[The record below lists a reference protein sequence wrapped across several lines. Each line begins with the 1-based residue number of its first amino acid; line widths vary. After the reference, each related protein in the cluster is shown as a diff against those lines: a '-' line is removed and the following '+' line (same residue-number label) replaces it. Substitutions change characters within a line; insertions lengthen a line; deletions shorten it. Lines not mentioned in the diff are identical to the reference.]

1 MQAVQEEA
9 QEKTEKSEKSE
20 NPMREI
26 LLNKVVINIGV
37 GESGERHQ
45 KAYRMLEEL
54 VNQKPAYTQAKKT
67 IKNFGIRKGE
77 TIGLKVTLRGEKAM
91 KFLKDA
97 LTVKEMRLSRKS
109 IGEGAFSFGISEH
122 IDLPGVE
129 YDPDIGI
136 FGMDVNVSLK
146 RRGYRVVKRRRCR
159 SKIGKSHRITREET
173 IEWLRSLG
181 VVVE

>member
-1 MQAVQEEA
+1 MQAVV
-9 QEKTEKSEKSE
+9 EKKKETKE
-20 NPMREI
+20 NPMREV
-26 LLNKVVINIGV
+26 LLDKVVINMGI

-45 KAYRMLEEL
+45 RAYKLLEEL
-54 VNQKPAYTQAKKT
+54 ADQKPAITYSKMT

-77 TIGLKVTLRGEKAM
+77 AIGVKVTLRGEKAL

-109 IGEGAFSFGISEH
+109 IGDGYFSFGIAEH

-129 YDPDIGI
+129 YDPDVGI
-136 FGMDVNVSLK
+136 FGMDVCVSLK
-146 RRGYRVVKRRRCR
+146 RRGYRVARRRR
-159 SKIGKSHRITREET
+159 KKSKIATNHRITKEET
-173 IEWLRSLG
+173 IQWLESLG

>member
-1 MQAVQEEA
+1 MQVQVENEVA
-9 QEKTEKSEKSE
+9 EKTDKSG

-45 KAYRMLEEL
+45 RAYKMLEDL
-54 VNQKPAYTQAKKT
+54 VGQKPAITQAKKT

-77 TIGLKVTLRGEKAM
+77 TIGLKVTLRGDKAM

-97 LTVKEMRLSRKS
+97 LTVKEMRLSRRS
-109 IGEGAFSFGISEH
+109 IGEGVFSFGIAEH

-146 RRGYRVVKRRRCR
+146 RRGYRVSKRKKCR
-159 SKIGKSHRITREET
+159 SKIGKKHRITKDET